1 MRRRQ
6 GEEEKRGVGEE
17 ELRRRGG
24 DEEKSGGG
32 EEGRRRG
39 GGKAEEVRRRVGEED
54 WGFGNP
60 RVGEENKGKELRR
73 GG

>member
-1 MRRRQ
+1 MRRRA
-6 GEEEKRGVGEE
+6 EEE
-17 ELRRRGG
+17 
-24 DEEKSGGG
+24 
-32 EEGRRRG
+32 RRG